1 MRGAHNPK
9 TPLTDVRGSVDFGR
23 YRAAR
28 VSKRLCGTWF
38 VVLISALGVRGAGF
52 TADSARGRRLFETL
66 ACVQCHSVNGTGGK
80 SAPDLGLMLDR
91 GFTPST
97 LAATMWNHAPGM
109 WGAMRD
115 RQITA
120 GELDQ
125 QAAQDLMAFFYAA
138 RFFEKPGD
146 AGRGKRAFQSDGC
159 AGCHRLPV
167 SQWQGLTDPIALID
181 AMWNHRSQM
190 LAATASKGVK
200 FPLLSAQ
207 DLTDM
212 LVYLR
217 NQPGNQP
224 GTREQAGVFRIEGPG
239 AGDAVFQSAG
249 CAKCH
254 RTVDAL
260 TKEAQGKTLTEIA
273 AEMWN
278 HAPRMAAAGA
288 PSTELAPG
296 QMRDLIGSFWAAK
309 FFEDAGR
316 PAAGRR
322 VFAGKNCAVCHN
334 DPASGAP
341 HLPAQGR
348 DFSGASM
355 ISALWRH
362 GPRMLDLMKT
372 KGIGWPRFNGAQM
385 ADLIAYL
392 NSKP

>member
-1 MRGAHNPK
+1 MIR
-9 TPLTDVRGSVDFGR
+9 T
-23 YRAAR
+23 
-28 VSKRLCGTWF
+28 
-38 VVLISALGVRGAGF
+38 VLGIFASALLAQAAGF
-52 TADSARGRRLFETL
+52 TADSAQGQRLFETL

-80 SAPDLGLMLDR
+80 SAPDLGRMLDR
-91 GFTPST
+91 DFTPST

-109 WGAMRD
+109 WAAMRD

-146 AGRGKRAFQSDGC
+146 AGRGKRVFERDGC
-159 AGCHRLPV
+159 AGCHQLPV

-181 AMWNHRSQM
+181 AMWNHRFQM
-190 LAATASKGVK
+190 LAATASKGVR

-217 NQPGNQP
+217 NQPG
-224 GTREQAGVFRIEGPG
+224 TREQAGVLHIEAPG
-239 AGDAVFQSAG
+239 AGNAVFQSAG

-254 RTVDAL
+254 QAVDAL
-260 TKEAQGKTLTEIA
+260 ANDVQGETLTEIA

-278 HAPRMAAAGA
+278 HAPRMASAGA
-288 PSTELAPG
+288 SATNLAPG

-309 FFEDAGR
+309 FFEDAGQ
-316 PAAGRR
+316 PTSGRR
-322 VFAGKNCAVCHN
+322 VFANKRCTVCHN
-334 DPASGAP
+334 DASSGAP
-341 HLPAQGR
+341 RLPIPGR
-348 DFSGASM
+348 DFNAAAM
-355 ISALWRH
+355 ISVVWRH

-372 KGIGWPRFNGAQM
+372 KGLQWPRCNRAQM

>member
-1 MRGAHNPK
+1 MRRIVLALLLSPLVAH
-9 TPLTDVRGSVDFGR
+9 
-23 YRAAR
+23 A
-28 VSKRLCGTWF
+28 
-38 VVLISALGVRGAGF
+38 AGF
-52 TADSARGRRLFETL
+52 TGDSARGQRLFETL

-80 SAPDLGLMLDR
+80 SAPDLGRVLDR
-91 GFTPST
+91 GFTPAT

-109 WGAMRD
+109 WASMRD
-115 RQITA
+115 RRITA

-125 QAAQDLMAFFYAA
+125 QSAQDLMAFFYAA

-146 AGRGKRAFQSDGC
+146 AGRGKRAFASDGC
-159 AGCHRLPV
+159 AGCHGLPV
-167 SQWQGLTDPIALID
+167 SQWQGLNDPIALID

-190 LAATASKGVK
+190 LAATASKGVR

-207 DLTDM
+207 ELTDM

-217 NQPGNQP
+217 NLP
-224 GTREQAGVFRIEGPG
+224 GTREQAGVFRIESVG

-254 RTVDAL
+254 QTVDAL
-260 TKEAQGKTLTEIA
+260 AQDVQGQTLTEIA

-278 HAPRMAAAGA
+278 HAPRIAAAGA
-288 PSTELAPG
+288 PAINLTPD
-296 QMRDLIGSFWAAK
+296 QMRDLVSSFWTAK
-309 FFEDAGR
+309 FFEDSGR
-316 PAAGRR
+316 PASGSR

-334 DPASGAP
+334 DASSGAP
-341 HLPAQGR
+341 RLPIPGR
-348 DFSGASM
+348 DFSGAAM

-372 KGIGWPRFNGAQM
+372 KGLDWPRFNGAQM

-392 NSKP
+392 NTNKP